1 MLIFLA
7 GLRQIP
13 HDLYEASSIDG
24 ASKFRQFWKITLP
37 LLAPVIFFNLVL
49 QTMDA
54 FKTFNNVFIISG
66 GNGSPVLRHGQLD
79 FITYGYCNA
88 A

>member
-1 MLIFLA
+1 MILLTIWQFGSPMLIFLA

-13 HDLYEASSIDG
+13 LDLYEASSIDG

-49 QTMDA
+49 QTIDA

-66 GNGSPVLRHGQLD
+66 GNGSPVDSL
-79 FITYGYCNA
+79 FF
-88 A
+88 